1 MPPAPVRWSRA
12 LRPYFDL
19 LFPRFCT
26 LCDQLIT
33 DARQES
39 ICERCWHDLV
49 PDPNR
54 CQRCSAPVSKNKAIS
69 PKRCSLCKKD
79 WKFGRVFSL
88 CTYRNHAAK
97 AARRM
102 KSSKHE
108 PFTKEIADR
117 LGEWFLSRNEG
128 SSSARAE
135 YDLLVSIPQFW
146 VKRWRDRYNQSDVL
160 AKVLSHKL
168 GVPYVDGALY
178 RTRWTEKQG
187 TKTIEERMSSVLGS
201 IAHNK
206 TVDVQS
212 QRILIVDDILT
223 SGATANEAAKAL
235 LGGGAKSVD
244 VIVFARGAS
253 AKQSSSVTQQLP

>member
-1 MPPAPVRWSRA
+1 MPPEPSRWSRT

-19 LFPRFCT
+19 LFPRVCA
-26 LCDQLIT
+26 LCDQLII
-33 DARQES
+33 DPQQES
-39 ICERCWHDLV
+39 ICECCWRDLV
-49 PDPNR
+49 PDQNR
-54 CQRCSAPVSKNKAIS
+54 CQRCCAPVSKNRAIS

-79 WKFGRVFSL
+79 WQFGQVFSL

-108 PFTKEIADR
+108 PLTKEIGYR
-117 LGEWFLSRNEG
+117 LGDWFLSLRETQSNPTN
-128 SSSARAE
+128 E

-160 AKVLSHKL
+160 AKVLSQKL
-168 GVPYVDGALY
+168 GVPYAAQTLY

-187 TKTIEERMSSVLGS
+187 TKTIEERMLSILGS

-206 TVDVQS
+206 GVDIQS
-212 QRILIVDDILT
+212 QRILVVDDILT

-235 LGGGAKSVD
+235 LGAGAKQVD

-253 AKQSSSVTQQLP
+253 AKPVSNVP